1 MVAKKEVKKE
11 VKKVTKVEKTI
22 KVVAPKVKAEI
33 KTEAKAPVKA
43 AGLSVEVFDLSGK
56 SAGTATLPKEIFG
69 QPVNKKL
76 IAQAIR
82 VYQTNISTHTAHT
95 KTRGEVNGG
104 GAKPWKQKGTGR
116 ARAGSSRSPIW
127 VGGGKVFGPRFRDV
141 KLAMPQKMRHGALI
155 SALSAKLNDKE
166 IKVVSGF
173 EKSLPKTKSVVNL
186 VKTLNLT
193 GTTLIVIPEKNDNL
207 KLATRNIQKVSTDVV
222 TNLNALTVLSCKN
235 LILSK
240 ESIEKFK

>member
-1 MVAKKEVKKE
+1 MAVSKKEVKKT
-11 VKKVTKVEKTI
+11 TKVEKTV
-22 KVVAPKVKAEI
+22 KTAAPKAKVEV
-33 KTEAKAPVKA
+33 KTETKIPVKA
-43 AGLSVEVFDLSGK
+43 TGLSVEVFDLLGK

-82 VYQTNISTHTAHT
+82 VYQTNLSTHTAHT

-127 VGGGKVFGPRFRDV
+127 VGGGKVFGPRYRDV
-141 KLAMPQKMRHGALI
+141 KLAMPQKMKHRALI

-173 EKSLPKTKSVVNL
+173 EKSLPKTKSVANL
-186 VKTLNLT
+186 VKNLNLT

-235 LILSK
+235 LVLSK

>member
-1 MVAKKEVKKE
+1 MAVLKKEVKKATKVVKE
-11 VKKVTKVEKTI
+11 VKLVASKAKVEAKTKTKV
-22 KVVAPKVKAEI
+22 P
-33 KTEAKAPVKA
+33 AKI
-43 AGLSVEVFDLSGK
+43 GHLSVEVFDLLGK
-56 SAGTATLPKEIFG
+56 SAGTVTLPKEVFA
-69 QPVNKKL
+69 QPVNKVL

-95 KTRGEVNGG
+95 KTRGEVSGG
-104 GAKPWKQKGTGR
+104 GAKPWKQKGTGK

-127 VGGGKVFGPRFRDV
+127 VGGGKAFGPRFRDK
-141 KLAMPQKMRHGALI
+141 KLAIPQKMKRGALI

-173 EKSLPKTKSVVNL
+173 ENSQPKTKSIVNL
-186 VKTLNLT
+186 VKNLNLS
-193 GTTLIVIPEKNDNL
+193 GTTLIVIPEKNENL
-207 KLATRNIQKVSTDVV
+207 KLATRNIQKVSIDVV

-235 LILSK
+235 LVLSK